1 MRIVLFFVACLL
13 LSGCFTQG
21 DCLVSATNMM
31 RIQFKKKNTKSD
43 TAVTITA
50 IEISGTDSLLVPTSA
65 LTEISI
71 PVNGRAD
78 TTRFII
84 HRTKAIDNTI
94 TGVDTL
100 TVQYDIQ
107 GSVATPDCGAFTYY
121 QNLRVLRF
129 SRGDSAIKVF
139 NKSLAK
145 DPINQ
150 VYAINYWI
158 YF

>member
-1 MRIVLFFVACLL
+1 MRILLFFVACLV

-43 TAVTITA
+43 TSISITA
-50 IEISGTDSLLVPTSA
+50 IEISGTDSILVPVSA
-65 LTEISI
+65 LTELAI

-84 HRTKAIDNTI
+84 HRVKATDNSI

-100 TVQYDIQ
+100 TIQYNIQ

-121 QNLRVLRF
+121 QNLKILKF
-129 SRGDSAIKVF
+129 SRGDSLINAF
-139 NKSLAK
+139 NRNLAK
-145 DPINQ
+145 DPTSQ